1 MAGII
6 ILRGGGDLSS
16 GVALRL
22 ARAGLKVVITELP
35 QPLAV
40 RRGASFAQAVYSGEV
55 GIEGVTARRVENIAQ
70 ALQGMEQG
78 FLPVLVDPRVESRQS
93 LNPIVLIDGRMT
105 KHAPDLGM
113 DSAPLVIGLG
123 PGFDAGV
130 NCHAVI
136 ETRRGADLGRVI
148 WQGMAE
154 ADTGLPDRVASWQA
168 ERVLRASDNGVLKT
182 FAEIGDHL
190 VTGQVVAEVNGQAV
204 RTVFDG
210 VLRGL
215 LFPGLPVARGMKIG
229 DVDPRGD
236 PRLCWIVSDKALAI
250 AGGVMEAILSR
261 MELRAH
267 LWDNPAYAAR

>member
-1 MAGII
+1 VAGII
-6 ILRGGGDLSS
+6 ILRGGGDLAS

-40 RRGASFAQAVYSGEV
+40 RRGAAFAQAVYSGEV

-78 FLPVLVDPRVESRQS
+78 FLPVLVDPQVESRG
-93 LNPIVLIDGRMT
+93 LLKPIVLIDGRMT
-105 KHAPDLGM
+105 KHPPDLGM